1 MFDYGN
7 LITFSYLLNFVLI
20 IIVIFFERKDPVV
33 SITWVLA
40 FILFPIGGFL
50 LYLLLG
56 IGVKRRTSG
65 IHGDKQERDDELA
78 KRLYEQLDLLST
90 IEIGDS
96 PNLDIIRYFCNHHC
110 LYTDNNDT
118 EIITDAEDKYRRLLE
133 DIENATESINLLYFI
148 FRKDEI
154 GTKIMDALVKKAES
168 GVEVRLL
175 YDSFGCYFTPK
186 KFLRKLNSAKNGHAV
201 SFYPVKIFNLSKIN
215 HRNHRKIV
223 IIDKKIAYLGGMNIG
238 DEYMGKKKPT
248 PWRDTH
254 LRITGD
260 AVLPV
265 YKRFCLDWDFSSHEN
280 LSESLSGLHLSDQPS
295 PDKEP
300 LPIQIVSSGPD
311 SLEEEI
317 KSGMIK
323 LIFSAREYLYIQTPY
338 FVPDQAFQN
347 ALITAA
353 ASGVDVR
360 LMLPGVPDKKYVYYS
375 SLSYLDD
382 MLKAGVK
389 VYLNEGFIH
398 SKTIVADD
406 RIATIG
412 TTNIDIRSFQLHF
425 EVNAF
430 FYSDS
435 FAKRCKEIFQSDME
449 RSRLL
454 TLDDYNKRSL
464 ATRIKESFFRLFSPI
479 L

>member
-7 LITFSYLLNFVLI
+7 LITLSYILNIILI

-33 SITWVLA
+33 SITWVMA
-40 FILFPIGGFL
+40 FILFPIGGFF

-56 IGVKRRTSG
+56 LGVRKRNSG
-65 IHGDKQERDDELA
+65 IHEDKQERDDELA
-78 KRLYEQLDLLST
+78 KRLYEQLDYLNT
-90 IEIGDS
+90 NKIGDT
-96 PNLDIIRYFCNHHC
+96 PNLDIIKYFCNHHC
-110 LYTDNNDT
+110 LYTDNNEAD
-118 EIITDAEDKYRRLLE
+118 IIIDAEDKYRRLLE
-133 DIENATESINLLYFI
+133 DIENAEESINLLYFI

-154 GTKIMDALVKKAES
+154 GRKIMNALIEKANA
-168 GVEVRLL
+168 GVEVRFL

-186 KFLRKLNSAKNGHAV
+186 KFLRALNNTKNGQAV
-201 SFYPVKIFNLSKIN
+201 SFYPVKLFNLPKIN

-223 IIDKKIAYLGGMNIG
+223 VIDKKIAYLGGMNIG

-265 YKRFCLDWDFSSHEN
+265 YKRFCLDWDFSAHDN
-280 LSESLSGLHLSDQPS
+280 LSETLSDLHLKGMPNEE
-295 PDKEP
+295 KEP
-300 LPIQIVSSGPD
+300 LPMQIVSSGPD
-311 SLEEEI
+311 SLSEEI
-317 KSGMIK
+317 KSGIIK
-323 LIFSAREYLYIQTPY
+323 LIFSAKEYLYIQTPY
-338 FVPDQAFQN
+338 FVPDQTFQN
-347 ALITAA
+347 ALLTAA

-360 LMLPGVPDKKYVYYS
+360 LMIPGKPDKSYVYYT
-375 SLSYLDD
+375 SLSYLDN

-389 VYLNEGFIH
+389 VYLTDGFIH

-425 EVNAF
+425 EINAF

-435 FAKRCKEIFQSDME
+435 FAKRCREIFESDIE
-449 RSRLL
+449 SSRLL
-454 TLDDYNKRSL
+454 TYDEYKKRPL
-464 ATRIKESFFRLFSPI
+464 GVKIKESFFRLFSPI

>member
-7 LITFSYLLNFVLI
+7 LITLSYLLNIVLI

-33 SITWVLA
+33 SITWVMA
-40 FILFPIGGFL
+40 FILFPVGGFV

-56 IGVKRRTSG
+56 LGVKKRTSG
-65 IHGDKQERDDELA
+65 IHGDKQEHDDELA
-78 KRLYEQLDLLST
+78 KRLYEQLDFLRT
-90 IEIGDS
+90 VNIGDS
-96 PNLDIIRYFCNHHC
+96 PNLDIIKYFCNHHC
-110 LYTDNNDT
+110 LYTDNNEAD
-118 EIITDAEDKYRRLLE
+118 IIIDAEDKYRRLLE

-154 GTKIMDALVKKAES
+154 GAKIMDALVKKAES

-186 KFLRKLNSAKNGHAV
+186 KFLRALNSTKCGRAV

-265 YKRFCLDWDFSSHEN
+265 YKRFCLDWDFSAHDN
-280 LSESLSGLHLSDQPS
+280 LSATLSDLHLKGK
-295 PDKEP
+295 PDGEA
-300 LPIQIVSSGPD
+300 LPMQIVSSGPD
-311 SLEEEI
+311 SLAEEI

-338 FVPDQAFQN
+338 FVPDQTFQN

-360 LMLPGVPDKKYVYYS
+360 LMIPGIPDKSYVYYT
-375 SLSYLDD
+375 SLSYLDS

-389 VYLNEGFIH
+389 VYLTDGFIH

-425 EVNAF
+425 EINAF

-435 FAKRCKEIFQSDME
+435 FAKRCREIFESDMKK
-449 RSRLL
+449 SKLL
-454 TLDDYNKRSL
+454 TLDEYKKRPLSVK
-464 ATRIKESFFRLFSPI
+464 IKESFFRLFSPI

>member
-7 LITFSYLLNFVLI
+7 FITISYLLNFLLI

-33 SITWVLA
+33 SLTWVLA
-40 FILFPIGGFL
+40 FILFPIGGFF

-56 IGVKRRTSG
+56 IGVKRRTSE

-90 IEIGDS
+90 VDIGDT

-110 LYTDNNDT
+110 LYTDNNEAD
-118 EIITDAEDKYRRLLE
+118 IIIDAEDKYNRLLE

-154 GTKIMDALVKKAES
+154 GTRIMDALVKKAES
-168 GVEVRLL
+168 GVEVRFL

-186 KFLRKLNSAKNGHAV
+186 KFLRRLNRTKCGHAV

-215 HRNHRKIV
+215 HRNHRKLV

-238 DEYMGKKKPT
+238 DEYMGKKKPS

-260 AVLPV
+260 AVFTV
-265 YKRFCLDWDFSSHEN
+265 YKRFCLDWDFSSREN
-280 LSESLSGLHLSDQPS
+280 LSATLSDLHLSSNDTQ
-295 PDKEP
+295 KNQ

-311 SLEEEI
+311 SAEEEI

-323 LIFSAREYLYIQTPY
+323 MIFSARNYLYIQTPY
-338 FVPDQAFQN
+338 FIPDQAFQN

-360 LMLPGVPDKKYVYYS
+360 LMIPGLPDKSYVYYS

-430 FYSDS
+430 FYSEK
-435 FAKRCKEIFQSDME
+435 FAKRCKEIFEQDIE
-449 RSRLL
+449 RSRFLS
-454 TLDDYNKRSL
+454 LDDYNMRSL

>member
-7 LITFSYLLNFVLI
+7 LVTLSYLLNIVLI

-33 SITWVLA
+33 SITWVMA

-56 IGVKRRTSG
+56 LGVRKHSSG
-65 IHGDKQERDDELA
+65 IHEGKQERDDELS
-78 KRLYEQLDLLST
+78 KRLYEQLDFLSSAKLGNT
-90 IEIGDS
+90 
-96 PNLDIIRYFCNHHC
+96 PNIDIIKYFCNHHC
-110 LYTDNNDT
+110 LYTDNNEAD
-118 EIITDAEDKYRRLLE
+118 IITDADEKYRRLLE
-133 DIENATESINLLYFI
+133 DIEGATESINMLYFI

-154 GTKIMDALVKKAES
+154 GTRIMDALVKKAEE
-168 GVEVRLL
+168 GVKVRLL

-186 KFLRKLNSAKNGHAV
+186 KFLRRLNSTKYGRAV
-201 SFYPVKIFNLSKIN
+201 SFYPVRIFNLSKIN
-215 HRNHRKIV
+215 HRNHRKIA

-238 DEYMGKKKPT
+238 DEYMGLKKPT

-265 YKRFCLDWDFSSHEN
+265 YKRFCLDWDFSSHDN
-280 LSESLSGLHLSDQPS
+280 LSETLSDLHLAEKPE
-295 PDKEP
+295 KEP
-300 LPIQIVSSGPD
+300 LPIQIVASGPD
-311 SLEEEI
+311 SAEEEI
-317 KSGMIK
+317 KSGLIK
-323 LIFSAREYLYIQTPY
+323 MIFSAREYLYIQTPY
-338 FVPDQAFQN
+338 FVPDQAFRN
-347 ALITAA
+347 ALITAVQ
-353 ASGVDVR
+353 SGVDVR
-360 LMLPGVPDKKYVYYS
+360 LMIPGAPDKMYVYYT
-375 SLSYLDD
+375 SLSNLDD

-389 VYLNEGFIH
+389 VYLTDGFIH
-398 SKTIVADD
+398 SKTVVADD

-430 FYSDS
+430 FYSDT
-435 FAKRCKEIFQSDME
+435 FAKRCREIFENDMKG
-449 RSRLL
+449 SKLL
-454 TLDDYNKRSL
+454 TLEQYRKRSL